1 MPKIE
6 MLKMIAL
13 TAIQFSHTVMLCYI
27 HSVIYIKIS
36 CLVSWGGMPGHLFTL
51 MRFLVRLTVHALIF
65 GIKIVQSKYI
75 KDMYP

>member
-1 MPKIE
+1 MKKTKI
-6 MLKMIAL
+6 LKMVSL

-51 MRFLVRLTVHALIF
+51 MRFLV
-65 GIKIVQSKYI
+65 
-75 KDMYP
+75 